1 MFRDTDSYKYKAE
14 SQRMFD
20 MYLSL
25 LTDDYEPDMD
35 DIVREN
41 ASEEYKKHY
50 FDALRHFDELE
61 ADGTMT

>member
-50 FDALRHFDELE
+50 FDALRHLDELE

>member
-1 MFRDTDSYKYKAE
+1 MFRDPDSYKYKAE

-20 MYLSL
+20 IYLSL

-41 ASEEYKKHY
+41 ASEEYKEHY
-50 FDALRHFDELE
+50 FDNIRYLDELE
-61 ADGTMT
+61 AEGIMV